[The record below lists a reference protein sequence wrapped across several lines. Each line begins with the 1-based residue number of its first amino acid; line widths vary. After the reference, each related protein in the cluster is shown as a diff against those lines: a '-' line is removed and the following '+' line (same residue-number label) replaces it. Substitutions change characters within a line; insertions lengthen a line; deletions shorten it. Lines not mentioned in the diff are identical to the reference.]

1 MKNIHHINKPGLL
14 IQMLQFPASTVQVI
28 SRQNVGTIAIP
39 AYRPILTGVALLGIF
54 ALTRQ
59 FEFII
64 IGAGAL
70 MCPLMRGLAAVC
82 DRQEGIHHDPYS
94 RGKSKVAEFL
104 PANTS
109 EQFIDIWLE
118 PLACVLFA
126 IGVLCVGLWIWA
138 AWMAFVAIAIHI
150 TAKADYQSDDAPQ
163 ACQYSSEDRLAA
175 FDELY
180 RTGQITEQEYDSK
193 REQILS
199 EL

>member
-1 MKNIHHINKPGLL
+1 MKNTQNQPGLL
-14 IQMLQFPASTVQVI
+14 IKMLQFPASTVQVI
-28 SRQNVGTIAIP
+28 SRQNVGSIAIP
-39 AYRPILTGVALLGIF
+39 AYRPVLTGVAMLGIF

-59 FEFII
+59 FEFML
-64 IGAGAL
+64 IGIFTL
-70 MCPLMRGLAAVC
+70 MCPLMRGLVAIG
-82 DRQEGIHHDPYS
+82 DRQQGIHHDPYS

-109 EQFIDIWLE
+109 EQLIDIWLE
-118 PLACVLFA
+118 PLACILLGIVM
-126 IGVLCVGLWIWA
+126 LCVGFWIWA
-138 AWMAFVAIAIHI
+138 AWLAFVAVAIHI

-163 ACQYSSEDRLAA
+163 AYQHSPEDRLAA